1 MTTTAERNDLP
12 SRELATQYDPAV
24 AEVPL
29 YQHWIA
35 AGYFRADEQR
45 VLSGERKPFSIVLP
59 PPNVT

>member
-29 YQHWIA
+29 YQRWLD
-35 AGYFRADEQR
+35 AGYFRADAQR
-45 VLSGERKPFSIVLP
+45 GPPRGAQASLP
-59 PPNVT
+59 AHGPGG